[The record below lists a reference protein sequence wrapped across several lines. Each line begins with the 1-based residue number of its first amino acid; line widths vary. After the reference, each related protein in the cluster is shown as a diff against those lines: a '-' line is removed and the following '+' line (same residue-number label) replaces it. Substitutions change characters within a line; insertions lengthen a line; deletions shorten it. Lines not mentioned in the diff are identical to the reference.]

1 MSVIAI
7 DPGPERSAWLVW
19 DGKRPVELCQYDT
32 LIVKG
37 KKTDVP
43 PLNSNV
49 LRDLCDTSWIRC
61 LGKPASLPRG
71 TELAI
76 ESISAMGQRAGS
88 EVFETAYWVGRF
100 VQAWAPR
107 PFTRITRREVKMFL
121 TGTMRSKDA
130 DVRHAIISRFG
141 GKEKAVGLIKNP
153 GPLYGVVTHLWSALA
168 VALTWEENQKTAKK
182 VLTNPT
188 PPE

>member
-49 LRDLCDTSWIRC
+49 LRDLYFRDSFF
-61 LGKPASLPRG
+61 ASLPRG